1 MKLAYRIVTPI
12 LAVGAVVLG
21 FFLKLFT
28 FVVGSS
34 DDQINN
40 LVNAVS
46 SLFSGINTT
55 YEYSAFEII
64 KMIIAGPA
72 KEDAETTFAEVA
84 APIMSDI
91 IAFAVLFSIMLLI
104 MLAVAV
110 LAALANSRKKR
121 IAVILTCAG
130 GLVVSL
136 ACIIVSNS
144 AFTKIINGDVNL
156 TELVNLV
163 SDNVLATLA
172 TAIVS
177 VTSATL
183 SAGFYA
189 VFGIFILIII
199 WTIFSNFLIKNPIQK
214 SKSYKRKNVKRTV
227 IKPQSDGKKAKS

>member
-12 LAVGAVVLG
+12 LALGAVVLG

-28 FVVGSS
+28 FVVGST

-46 SLFSGINTT
+46 SLFNGIHTT
-55 YEYSAFEII
+55 YEYSAFEIV
-64 KMIIAGPA
+64 KMIINGPV
-72 KEDAETTFAEVA
+72 KEDAEKSFSEVA

-104 MLAVAV
+104 MIAVGV
-110 LAALANSRKKR
+110 LASLANSKKKR
-121 IAVILTCAG
+121 LAVIFTSIG

-144 AFTKIINGDVNL
+144 AFSKVINGDVNL
-156 TELVNLV
+156 TELVSLI

-172 TAIVS
+172 TVIVS

-199 WTIFSNFLIKNPIQK
+199 WTILSNYVIKNPIQK

-227 IKPQSDGKKAKS
+227 IKP

>member
-28 FVVGSS
+28 FVVGST
-34 DDQINN
+34 DEQINN

-46 SLFSGINTT
+46 SLFNGIHTT

-64 KMIIAGPA
+64 KMIISGPA
-72 KEDAETTFAEVA
+72 NESAEKSFTEVA

-91 IAFAVLFSIMLLI
+91 IAFAVLFCIMLLV
-104 MLAVAV
+104 MLAVGV
-110 LAALANSRKKR
+110 LAALANSKKKR
-121 IAVILTCAG
+121 ITVIIVSAA

-144 AFTKIINGDVNL
+144 AFAKIIAGDVNL
-156 TELVNLV
+156 TELVSLL
-163 SDNVLATLA
+163 SDNALAALA

-214 SKSYKRKNVKRTV
+214 NKSYKRKNVKRTV
-227 IKPQSDGKKAKS
+227 IKP

>member
-12 LAVGAVVLG
+12 LAAGAVVLG

-28 FVVGSS
+28 FVVGST
-34 DDQINN
+34 DEQINN

-46 SLFSGINTT
+46 SLFNGIHTT

-64 KMIIAGPA
+64 KMIISGPA
-72 KEDAETTFAEVA
+72 NESAEKSFAEVA

-91 IAFAVLFSIMLLI
+91 IAFAVLFCIMLLV
-104 MLAVAV
+104 MVAVGV
-110 LAALANSRKKR
+110 LAALANSKKKR
-121 IAVILTCAG
+121 ITVIIVSAA

-144 AFTKIINGDVNL
+144 AFAKIIAGDVNL
-156 TELVNLV
+156 TELVSLL
-163 SDNVLATLA
+163 SDNALAALA

-189 VFGIFILIII
+189 VFGIFILIIL

-214 SKSYKRKNVKRTV
+214 NKSYKRKNVKRTV
-227 IKPQSDGKKAKS
+227 IKP

>member
-28 FVVGSS
+28 FVVGST

-46 SLFSGINTT
+46 SLFNGIHTT

-64 KMIIAGPA
+64 KMIIAGPV
-72 KEDAETTFAEVA
+72 KEDAEKSFSEIA

-91 IAFAVLFSIMLLI
+91 IAFAVLFCIMLLI

-110 LAALANSRKKR
+110 LAALANSKKKR
-121 IAVILTCAG
+121 LAVILTSVG

-136 ACIIVSNS
+136 ACIIVSNA
-144 AFTKIINGDVNL
+144 AFQKIIDGKVNL

-214 SKSYKRKNVKRTV
+214 SKSYKRRNVKRTV
-227 IKPQSDGKKAKS
+227 IKP

>member
-1 MKLAYRIVTPI
+1 MNLAYRIVTPI
-12 LAVGAVVLG
+12 LAAGAVVLG

-28 FVVGSS
+28 FVVGST
-34 DDQINN
+34 DEQINN

-46 SLFSGINTT
+46 SLFNGIHTT

-64 KMIIAGPA
+64 KMIISGPA
-72 KEDAETTFAEVA
+72 NESAEKSFAEVA

-91 IAFAVLFSIMLLI
+91 IAFAVLFCIMLLV
-104 MLAVAV
+104 MVAVGV
-110 LAALANSRKKR
+110 LAALANSKKKR
-121 IAVILTCAG
+121 ITVIIVSAA

-144 AFTKIINGDVNL
+144 AFAKIINGDVNL
-156 TELVNLV
+156 TELVSLL
-163 SDNVLATLA
+163 SDNALAALA

-189 VFGIFILIII
+189 VFGIFILIIL

-214 SKSYKRKNVKRTV
+214 NKSYKRKNVKRTV
-227 IKPQSDGKKAKS
+227 IKP

>member
-28 FVVGSS
+28 FVVGST
-34 DDQINN
+34 DEQINN

-46 SLFSGINTT
+46 SLFNGIHTT

-64 KMIIAGPA
+64 KMLISGPA
-72 KEDAETTFAEVA
+72 NESAEKSFSEVA

-91 IAFAVLFSIMLLI
+91 IAFAVLFCIMLLV
-104 MLAVAV
+104 MLAVGV
-110 LAALANSRKKR
+110 LAALANSKKKR
-121 IAVILTCAG
+121 ITVIIVSAA

-144 AFTKIINGDVNL
+144 AFAKIIAGDVNL
-156 TELVNLV
+156 TELVSLL
-163 SDNVLATLA
+163 SDNALAALA

-214 SKSYKRKNVKRTV
+214 NKSYKRKNVKRTV
-227 IKPQSDGKKAKS
+227 IKP

>member
-1 MKLAYRIVTPI
+1 MREEAGIT
-12 LAVGAVVLG
+12 
-21 FFLKLFT
+21 
-28 FVVGSS
+28 
-34 DDQINN
+34 DEQINN

-46 SLFSGINTT
+46 SLFNGIHTT

-64 KMIIAGPA
+64 KMLISGPA
-72 KEDAETTFAEVA
+72 NESAEKSFTEVA

-91 IAFAVLFSIMLLI
+91 IAFAVLFCIMLLV
-104 MLAVAV
+104 MLAVGV
-110 LAALANSRKKR
+110 LAALANSKKKR
-121 IAVILTCAG
+121 ITVIIVSAA

-144 AFTKIINGDVNL
+144 EFAKIIAGDVNL
-156 TELVNLV
+156 TELVSLL
-163 SDNVLATLA
+163 SDNALAALA

-214 SKSYKRKNVKRTV
+214 NKSYKRKNVKRTV
-227 IKPQSDGKKAKS
+227 IKP

>member
-28 FVVGSS
+28 FVVGST
-34 DDQINN
+34 DEQINN

-46 SLFSGINTT
+46 SLFNGIHTT

-64 KMIIAGPA
+64 KMLISGPA
-72 KEDAETTFAEVA
+72 NESAEKSFTEVA

-91 IAFAVLFSIMLLI
+91 IAFAVLFCIMLLV
-104 MLAVAV
+104 MLAVGV
-110 LAALANSRKKR
+110 LAALANSKKKR
-121 IAVILTCAG
+121 ITVIIVSAA

-144 AFTKIINGDVNL
+144 EFAKIIAGDVNL
-156 TELVNLV
+156 TELVSLL
-163 SDNVLATLA
+163 SDNALAALA

-214 SKSYKRKNVKRTV
+214 NKSYKRKNVKRTV
-227 IKPQSDGKKAKS
+227 IKP